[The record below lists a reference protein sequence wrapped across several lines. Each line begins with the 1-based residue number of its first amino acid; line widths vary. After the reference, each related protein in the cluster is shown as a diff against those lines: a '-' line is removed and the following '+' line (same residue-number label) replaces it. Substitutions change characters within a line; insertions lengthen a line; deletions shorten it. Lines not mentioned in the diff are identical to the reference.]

1 MTRVPA
7 FPETPFTWSQA
18 QALGIPRRTLDDA
31 VRCRVVRRVTRGVYL
46 RADVPDTTEVRVAA
60 VALAL
65 NPFTVVC
72 DRTAAWVYG
81 IEVMDYRELDLLPP
95 LETCALRGHS
105 RTGRPEC
112 TGRQRDLLPED
123 ICWLGGV
130 PVTTPLRTCMD
141 LACTL
146 SRRRAL
152 AVMDAFM
159 REFGITRED
168 MMRTLPRYFR
178 RRGVIQ
184 LRQLIPLADPR
195 SESPRESWTR
205 LAIIDAGLPAPE
217 PQYWILVNGRPTFRL
232 DLAYPHARVAVE
244 YDGREFHD
252 SEEQKEADKARR
264 QWMRDRGWKV
274 IVLDQDSFAPGAV
287 DLWIGELKT
296 ALRVA
301 A

>member
-1 MTRVPA
+1 MMRAPS
-7 FPETPFTWSQA
+7 FPDVPFTWSQA

-31 VRCRVVRRVTRGVYL
+31 VRCRTVRRVTRGVYL

-60 VALAL
+60 LALVL

-81 IEVMDYRELDLLPP
+81 IEVMDFRELDLLPA
-95 LETCALRGHS
+95 LETYALRGHS

-112 TGRQRDLLPED
+112 IGGQRDLLPED
-123 ICWLGGV
+123 FHWVDDV

-141 LACTL
+141 LGCKL

-152 AVMDAFM
+152 AAMDAFM
-159 REFGITRED
+159 RDFGITRGE
-168 MMRTLPRYFR
+168 MLRMLPRYFR

-184 LRQLIPLADPR
+184 LRELIQLADPR
-195 SESPRESWTR
+195 AESPRESWTR

-217 PQYWILVNGRPTFRL
+217 PQHWVLVDGRPTFRL
-232 DLAYPHARVAVE
+232 DLAYPRAKVAVE
-244 YDGREFHD
+244 YDGREFH
-252 SEEQKEADKARR
+252 EGEQQRAADEARR
-264 QWMRDRGWKV
+264 RWLRDRGWTV
-274 IVLDQDSFAPGAV
+274 IVLDQHSFAPGAV
-287 DLWIGELKT
+287 DLWIGELKA
-296 ALRVA
+296 ALRIA